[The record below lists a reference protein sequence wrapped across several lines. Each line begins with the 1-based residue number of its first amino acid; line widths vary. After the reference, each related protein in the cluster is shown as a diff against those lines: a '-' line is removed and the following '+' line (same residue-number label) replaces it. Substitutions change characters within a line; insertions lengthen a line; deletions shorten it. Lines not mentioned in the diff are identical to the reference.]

1 MANYCYTNLYVYGSQ
16 EELAKLFKKL
26 KRWTRKDERKPKTAF
41 GCGWL
46 GFIAEGAGIQTFELR
61 SGVEKIQFDGKGQ
74 LFIKYISA
82 DGPQPAFGE
91 ALVRKF
97 ALRSWSCYLAEESCT
112 GLYLTNDTLKRK
124 ITADYAI
131 PGRCAD
137 GSYTSSLVRRST
149 FYTQSALRELL
160 SSRYG
165 AGKSMDELVKLALQD
180 GLPVYEVKREA

>member
-1 MANYCYTNLYVYGSQ
+1 M
-16 EELAKLFKKL
+16 
-26 KRWTRKDERKPKTAF
+26 
-41 GCGWL
+41 
-46 GFIAEGAGIQTFELR
+46 
-61 SGVEKIQFDGKGQ
+61 
-74 LFIKYISA
+74 
-82 DGPQPAFGE
+82 
-91 ALVRKF
+91 RKF
-97 ALRSWSCYLAEESCT
+97 APRSWSCYLAEESCT
-112 GLYLTNDTLKRK
+112 GLYLTNDKLKRK

-131 PGRCAD
+131 PGRCDD